1 MDLKSKKISFGCRT
15 EFYVLSLFILLLL
28 LLFFSFIFMYA
39 YIYDI
44 IKQMFIYI
52 GAFKLKLKGTK
63 NRESKRKKNTFF
75 SFFECNCMK
84 TFLHSFLFFSICRV
98 PSECGRS
105 WLSILHTFKY
115 ISRFLA
121 EFKVVSVI

>member
-84 TFLHSFLFFSICRV
+84 TFLHSFLFFFYMPCPFRVRSIMALHFTYFQIYL
-98 PSECGRS
+98 E
-105 WLSILHTFKY
+105 ILGG
-115 ISRFLA
+115 I
-121 EFKVVSVI
+121 

>member
-84 TFLHSFLFFSICRV
+84 TFLHSFLFFFLYAVSLQSAVDHGSPFYI
-98 PSECGRS
+98 
-105 WLSILHTFKY
+105 LSN
-115 ISRFLA
+115 ISRDSWRNL
-121 EFKVVSVI
+121 K